1 MTKIPDIQSTES
13 LYRIGINQVGVK
25 NLIKKVKIKRNHES
39 YTLGASFSAYVELPR
54 NMRGIHMSR
63 NPESIEE
70 VINEHSFKP
79 VSSVEGLAKTL
90 AEKLLD
96 KHDYSSTAIVEI
108 KGIVI
113 IEMLETSGGK
123 VQKAFDIQSKAI
135 SRRVKDNYETKIYL
149 GISSQGMTSCPC
161 AQELIKDYSRKIIL
175 QRQDQFKINEEN
187 VDNLLDLI
195 PLASHSQ
202 RSKGTIIVELN
213 EPNIVSLL
221 ELIDIIQE
229 SMSAKIGGD
238 VLKRIDEGKMVRL
251 SHLNPRFVEDS
262 IRIMASLAVKRLEKI
277 QDECEITFR
286 IDSMES
292 IHDYNAFAE
301 KTSTFKELRN
311 EVQED

>member
-135 SRRVKDNYETKIYL
+135 SKRAKDNYETKIYL

-213 EPNIVSLL
+213 EPNIVGLL

-277 QDECEITFR
+277 PDECEITFR

>member
-1 MTKIPDIQSTES
+1 MKEIPDIQNTES
-13 LYRIGINQVGVK
+13 LYSIGINQVGVK

-54 NMRGIHMSR
+54 KMRGIHMSR

-70 VINEHSFKP
+70 VINENSYKP
-79 VSSVEGLAKTL
+79 VSSVEELAKIL

-123 VQKAFDIQSKAI
+123 VQKAFDVQSKAI
-135 SRRVKDNYETKIYL
+135 SRRIDSKYETKIFL

-161 AQELIKDYSRKIIL
+161 AQELIKDYSKKMIL
-175 QRQDQFKINEEN
+175 QRQDQFKIPEEN
-187 VDNLLDLI
+187 VNNLLDLI

-202 RSKGTIIVELN
+202 RSKGTIIIELN
-213 EPNIVSLL
+213 EPNVISLL

-262 IRIMASLAVKRLEKI
+262 IRIMASLAVKRLKNI
-277 QDECEITFR
+277 PDESQITFR
-286 IDSMES
+286 INSMES

-301 KTSTFKELRN
+301 KTSTFKELRK